1 MKTKYKLLFILICIL
16 LFIFSACGEQTPTPS
31 NGNSQTD
38 SSDKDGNTESEQ
50 IMTEEEIIA
59 VFTDLDSKTKDLLKW
74 VEKNYTKIPLDGVPL
89 HEVENV
95 VVGLKVVSP
104 DPEQPDVG
112 GFAPVYGTAVFAKV
126 TDETIPGFPW
136 SSTEEITKAITDV
149 FEKVSSCYQLGFLA
163 STDFNEP
170 EGIFYQFDDGLYFR
184 TSHVGY
190 EEAGEGYSWDYSS
203 MQISK
208 NALDEVRVTMYT
220 NNDAAR
226 YFEPE
231 ERGLV
236 RNEDGHWVLTS
247 A

>member
-1 MKTKYKLLFILICIL
+1 MKTKYKLLSILICIIL
-16 LFIFSACGEQTPTPS
+16 LTLCACGEQTPTPS

-38 SSDKDGNTESEQ
+38 SSDKDGNTESKQ

-74 VEKNYTKIPLDGVPL
+74 VQKNYTKIPLDGVPL
-89 HEVENV
+89 HKVENV

-126 TDETIPGFPW
+126 TDETIPDFPW

-149 FEKVSSCYQLGFLA
+149 FENVSSCYQLGFLT

-190 EEAGEGYSWDYSS
+190 EEVGEGYSWDYSS
-203 MQISK
+203 IQISK
-208 NALDEVRVTMYT
+208 NAPNEVRVTMYT
-220 NNDAAR
+220 NNESAR
-226 YFEPE
+226 DIEPQ

-236 RNEDGHWVLTS
+236 RNEAGHWVLTS